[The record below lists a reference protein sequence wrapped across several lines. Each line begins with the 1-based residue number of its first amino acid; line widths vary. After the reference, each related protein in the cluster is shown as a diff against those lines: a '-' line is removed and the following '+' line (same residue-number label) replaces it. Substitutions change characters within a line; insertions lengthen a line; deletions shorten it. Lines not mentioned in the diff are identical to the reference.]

1 MVHCRS
7 GSLEILLA
15 NYRKWWYIIIV
26 GFRAT
31 IELSNEILQ
40 KPLNPNIKKYKLYG
54 KIMTYVTNKTKI
66 NKKI

>member
-1 MVHCRS
+1 MK
-7 GSLEILLA
+7 A
-15 NYRKWWYIIIV
+15 N
-26 GFRAT
+26 
-31 IELSNEILQ
+31 IEVSNEILQ

>member
-40 KPLNPNIKKYKLYG
+40 KPLNPKITKKKGKLMAY
-54 KIMTYVTNKTKI
+54 ITNKTEKQKI
-66 NKKI
+66 I

>member
-1 MVHCRS
+1 V
-7 GSLEILLA
+7 I
-15 NYRKWWYIIIV
+15 
-26 GFRAT
+26 

-54 KIMTYVTNKTKI
+54 KIMTYDVTNKTKI